1 MEKQDKAITLRMS
14 NELHKL
20 IKKTAIDE
28 EKTMSQY
35 FIDLAV
41 KDLEKKGIEVC
52 QEK

>member
-1 MEKQDKAITLRMS
+1 MEKQDRAITLRMS

-20 IKKTAIDE
+20 IKKNAIDE
-28 EKTMSQY
+28 EKTMTQY

-41 KDLEKKGIEVC
+41 KDLKKKGIKIC